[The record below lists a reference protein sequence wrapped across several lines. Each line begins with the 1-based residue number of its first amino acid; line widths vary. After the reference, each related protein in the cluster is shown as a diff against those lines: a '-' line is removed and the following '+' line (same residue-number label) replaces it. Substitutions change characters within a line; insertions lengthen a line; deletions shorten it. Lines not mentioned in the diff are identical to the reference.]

1 MKTLKD
7 ELISSIPGHEISLN
21 MVMEVA
27 ILAQEN
33 MHYKDLSDAL
43 FFSAASCLR
52 SEFGNDIQ
60 KVFDFYAEHPEV
72 NEIYASVIYKLMSLM
87 KSVPPKNCSNCKK
100 PIANCLDGKGITKE
114 NFVIGAKVNHIKA
127 ALLGIKLYLVEKVIG
142 GFFKYEARCL
152 DGKVYN
158 GISLSSDYKYDCS

>member
-1 MKTLKD
+1 
-7 ELISSIPGHEISLN
+7 
-21 MVMEVA
+21 MVLHHKASVA
-27 ILAQEN
+27 DYEN
-33 MHYKDLSDAL
+33 FNS
-43 FFSAASCLR
+43 
-52 SEFGNDIQ
+52 
-60 KVFDFYAEHPEV
+60 VFDFYAEHPEV

-100 PIANCLDGKGITKE
+100 PIANCLDGKGITEE
-114 NFVIGAKVNHIKA
+114 NFVIGAQVNDTIA

-158 GISLSSDYKYDCS
+158 ATLGQKQGAEGHK